1 MAPARTPPVAVK
13 KFLRAGER
21 GSELFPMKFLNV
33 EFKLE
38 HYTHATNDSATSE
51 QKSETIFLAMHCT
64 QLAIQIVRIPIVAS
78 KCRPDQAA
86 RAPGVESRPLLWARR
101 SRPTG
106 LDAAN

>member
-51 QKSETIFLAMHCT
+51 QKSGTIFLAMHCT
-64 QLAIQIVRIPIVAS
+64 QLAGS
-78 KCRPDQAA
+78 RPFTHSRTPPL
-86 RAPGVESRPLLWARR
+86 RAPVPFSVEWLHIQLRGCSPIA
-101 SRPTG
+101 
-106 LDAAN
+106 